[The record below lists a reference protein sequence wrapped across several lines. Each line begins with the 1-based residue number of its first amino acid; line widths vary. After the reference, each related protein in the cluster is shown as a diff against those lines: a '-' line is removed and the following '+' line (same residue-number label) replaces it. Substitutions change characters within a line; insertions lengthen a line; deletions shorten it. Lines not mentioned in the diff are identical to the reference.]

1 MVQTLLSLVALEV
14 VIMTTYNA
22 TSDNKGGV
30 MTMLGFAVL
39 GFSLKSPAK
48 LRRSMYPNIELYLA
62 SIAQHYIYINCL
74 DSPALYT

>member
-48 LRRSMYPNIELYLA
+48 LRRSMCIQTLSCIFPQ
-62 SIAQHYIYINCL
+62 QHSTIY
-74 DSPALYT
+74 